1 MSHGFKINFSL
12 LSSRE
17 GTLTSKAQTLN
28 NNFSN
33 IYYPL
38 TSEVDSSNIVI
49 IGGGLAGLT
58 TAALLARSGKAV
70 TLFEQSS
77 NEIGGRARTSE
88 FEGFYFNQGPHA
100 LYLSDLGAAV
110 LKEIGVTYK
119 GHVAAGKGSTYLIKD
134 GKKHQAPGDYSSI
147 SSFKSEGSSD
157 EIERNRFFESLA
169 KIDFSQLENVTVQEW
184 LDKNVNDKNLADII
198 KTLLRLNTYANDP
211 DIQSVG
217 SALRQLY
224 LASLGGTMYL
234 DGGWQTLVDGL
245 LNAAKQHK
253 ARIVMGKKATRV
265 ENRIEGSS
273 SSEWLVTLSDKTQVS
288 AKIVVIAAGPKDAY
302 NLFHDNERP
311 EVLSKAAKEAKP
323 IRMAC
328 LDVAL
333 SSLPDKDA
341 LFALGVDRPLYFSV
355 HSVYAKLAPEGGAL
369 IHVAKFLGTS
379 IEPKP
384 KEDQQELEGMLDLLQ
399 PGWRDVLVKR
409 RPLPNMV
416 VSNALVT
423 AAAGGLAGRPDVKI
437 ADNLYIVGDWVG
449 KEGLFSTPSFASA
462 KRTAQLILS

>member
-1 MSHGFKINFSL
+1 MFLNDNYPMS
-12 LSSRE
+12 
-17 GTLTSKAQTLN
+17 
-28 NNFSN
+28 
-33 IYYPL
+33 
-38 TSEVDSSNIVI
+38 SEIESVDVVI

-58 TAALLARSGKAV
+58 TAALLARSGKKAV

-77 NEIGGRARTSE
+77 HEIGGRARTSV

-100 LYLSDLGAAV
+100 LYLSDIGATV
-110 LKEIGVTYK
+110 LKELGVSYS
-119 GHVAAGKGSTYLIKD
+119 GGIAAGKGATYLIKD
-134 GKKHQAPGDYSSI
+134 GKKQQVPGDYSGI
-147 SSFKSEGSSD
+147 SSMKSEGNSG
-157 EIERNRFFESLA
+157 ETEENQFFDSLA
-169 KIDFSQLENVTVQEW
+169 KMDFSQLENVTVREW
-184 LDKNVNDKNLADII
+184 LDKNIHDKNLAETI
-198 KTLLRLNTYANDP
+198 KTILRLNTYANDP

-217 SALRQLY
+217 SALHQLY

-245 LNAAKQHK
+245 LTVAKNHK

-265 ENRIEGSS
+265 ERRTEGSS

-288 AKIVVIAAGPKDAY
+288 ARIVVIAVGPKDAY
-302 NLFHDNERP
+302 SLLNDNERP

-341 LFALGVDRPLYFSV
+341 LFALGVDRPLYYSV
-355 HSVYAKLAPEGGAL
+355 QSAYAKLAPEGGAL
-369 IHVAKFLGTS
+369 IHVAKFLGAS

-384 KEDQQELEGMLDLLQ
+384 REDQQELEGMLDLLQ
-399 PGWRDVLVKR
+399 PGWREVLVKK
-409 RPLPNMV
+409 RPLPSMV

-423 AAAGGLAGRPDVKI
+423 AAAGGLAARPDVKI

-462 KRTAQLILS
+462 KQAAQLILSQS

>member
-1 MSHGFKINFSL
+1 MSTEI
-12 LSSRE
+12 
-17 GTLTSKAQTLN
+17 
-28 NNFSN
+28 
-33 IYYPL
+33 
-38 TSEVDSSNIVI
+38 DSSDVVI
-49 IGGGLAGLT
+49 IGGGVAGLT
-58 TAALLARSGKAV
+58 TAALLARSGRAV

-77 NEIGGRARTSE
+77 HEIGGRARTSI

-110 LKEIGVTYK
+110 LKELGVTYN
-119 GHVAAGKGSTYLIKD
+119 GQVAAGKGTTYLIID
-134 GKKHQAPGDYSSI
+134 GKKHLAPGDYSSI
-147 SSFKSEGSSD
+147 STSKSEGKD
-157 EIERNRFFESLA
+157 EIERKQFFESLA
-169 KIDFSQLENVTVQEW
+169 KIDFSQLENVTIQEW
-184 LDKNVNDKNLADII
+184 LDKNVHDKNLAEII
-198 KTLLRLNTYANDP
+198 KSLLRLNTYANDP

-217 SALRQLY
+217 PALHQLY
-224 LASLGGTMYL
+224 LASLGGTMYV

-245 LNAAKQHK
+245 LNVAKEHK
-253 ARIVMGKKATRV
+253 AQIVMGKKVTK
-265 ENRIEGSS
+265 IERRAKDSSS
-273 SSEWLVTLSDKTQVS
+273 SSEWQVTLSDRTQVS

-302 NLFHDNERP
+302 SFFHDNERP
-311 EVLSKAAKEAKP
+311 DVLSKAAKEAKP
-323 IRMAC
+323 VRMAC

-355 HSVYAKLAPEGGAL
+355 HSAYAKLAPEGGAL

-384 KEDQQELEGMLDLLQ
+384 RDDQQELEEFLDLLQ
-399 PGWRDVLVKR
+399 PGWREVLVKR

-437 ADNLYIVGDWVG
+437 TDNLYIVGDWVG

-462 KRTAQLILS
+462 KRAAQLILNE